1 MTRLQETATVI
12 PFRRFGAPVNG
23 IHDSDRVLLRLVED
37 AEQRIAPIRPT
48 TAELKLH
55 RKQVR
60 HYTRLGREVVKSRGE
75 RITDLLCVSLV
86 VWIVAIFAAAYVS
99 GAAQ

>member
-37 AEQRIAPIRPT
+37 ARIAPITPT
-48 TAELKLH
+48 TIE
-55 RKQVR
+55 R
-60 HYTRLGREVVKSRGE
+60 HYARQARQAHRVERWQAGITVFCFAVVA
-75 RITDLLCVSLV
+75 
-86 VWIVAIFAAAYVS
+86 WIVAIFAAAYIG
-99 GAAQ
+99 GAA